1 MFKRIIKARRRHLLR
16 RAIKGLS
23 PTAEILCYNASD
35 NSYIVRYQI
44 GKTTLRCKVYYDDMV
59 HHAVRFDYEFYEHPD
74 F

>member
-1 MFKRIIKARRRHLLR
+1 MLKRITKLYRRHLLR
-16 RAIKGLS
+16 RAIKSLG

-35 NSYIVRYQI
+35 NSFIVRYQI

-59 HHAVRFDYEFYEHPD
+59 YHAVRFDYEFYERPD